1 MKCWLLTGCSSGF
14 GRALAE
20 LALARGDRVA
30 VTARRV
36 EDVADIVG
44 RYGGSALPVAM
55 DVTSPE
61 QVRKGL
67 QRTVAAFGRIDVLV
81 NNAGY
86 GLQGAIEDV
95 TDAQIRQVFET
106 NVFGLLDVVRAA
118 LPQLRGQ
125 GRAHILNFSSIG
137 GRAAAPL
144 IGLYAATKFAV
155 EGLSEAL
162 AGELAPHGIRLTIVE
177 PGPFATRFADSLVQA
192 PPSAPYAA
200 TAAAVAEVLRNF
212 RPDDPVG
219 ASRVLL
225 KVVDAPDP
233 PLRFILGG
241 QALAMA
247 DAALERSH
255 TELDRW
261 RALSLE
267 ASSTATLPATP
278 YLRW

>member
-1 MKCWLLTGCSSGF
+1 MKCWLITGCSSGF

-30 VTARRV
+30 ITARRV
-36 EDVADIVG
+36 EDVADIA
-44 RYGGSALPVAM
+44 REYGVSALPMAM

-61 QVRKGL
+61 QVRTGL

-118 LPQLRGQ
+118 LPQLRKQ

-162 AGELAPHGIRLTIVE
+162 AGELAPHGIRVTIVE
-177 PGPFATRFADSLVQA
+177 PGAFATRFAAAIVQA
-192 PPSAPYAA
+192 APSAPYAD
-200 TAAAVAEVLRNF
+200 TAAAIAEMLRNF
-212 RPDDPVG
+212 RLDDP
-219 ASRVLL
+219 AAAARVLL
-225 KVVDAPDP
+225 KVVDEPDP
-233 PLRFILGG
+233 PLRLVLGG
-241 QALAMA
+241 TALAMA
-247 DAALERSH
+247 EAALERSRI
-255 TELDRW
+255 ELDRW

-267 ASSTATLPATP
+267 ASSTATLPTTP
-278 YLRW
+278 SPRA